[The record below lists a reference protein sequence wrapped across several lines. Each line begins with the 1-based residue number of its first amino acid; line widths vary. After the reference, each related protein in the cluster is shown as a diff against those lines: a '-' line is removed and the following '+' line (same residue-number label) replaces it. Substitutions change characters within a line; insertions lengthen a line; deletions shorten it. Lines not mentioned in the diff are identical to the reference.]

1 MWIYDLKTLA
11 FLEVNDAAVKEYG
24 YTREE
29 FLGMTIKN
37 IHPDED
43 IKGWPGDVEKTRTE
57 LPHPF
62 ESCHKLK
69 DGRVIDVEITLHAL
83 KYGGRK
89 AAFTTAMNVGE
100 RKQAGGNLHKSE
112 ERYRTLVTLLPDAL
126 FVNVGARLVFANPA
140 LCRLLGADDPSQ
152 LIGKSVFEII
162 HPEDHEKVR
171 GRTKLVLSGQPV
183 PLLEEKYLRLD
194 GTVIDVE
201 VAAAAIDWQGS
212 RGSQVIVRDIS
223 ERKRAVADLRESEEK
238 YRAFFE
244 SSMDAI
250 LLTSPDGSI
259 QAANPAACKM
269 LGRTEAEICAVGRN
283 GLMDTNDP
291 RLEALLAERMRTGK
305 AFGELTMFR
314 KDGSPFPIEMSS
326 ALFRDRQGN
335 TRTSM
340 VVRDVTERR
349 RAEKAARVSTDRQSL
364 ILQSLPIVFYTSR
377 PSEDLATTW
386 INEQVEQLTGFTP
399 NYFVE
404 DPMFW
409 SKRIHPDDRDRAIK
423 EYDLMLQN
431 GRVAI
436 EYRWQCADGKYRWF
450 VDQAVLAR
458 DERGNPIEVTGI
470 WLDTT
475 ERKRVEEEL
484 RRLTHAME
492 QSPLSVMITDTA
504 GNMEYVNPRFTEITG
519 YSVDEVRGKNPRI
532 LKSGETSAEEYKKL
546 WETILAGDVWR
557 GEFCDK
563 KKNGELFW
571 ESASISPVRDE
582 KGTITHFI
590 AIKEDITAQKL
601 ADEKLRENEIKRRE
615 LERQLIQS
623 QKLEGLGTL
632 ASGIAHDFN
641 NLLGIIM
648 GNASLLAA
656 MNTDAT
662 PVQKKNTD
670 AILKAASRGASLVK
684 QMLTFARKT
693 DVLIES
699 VELNDIVNE
708 VLKLLHETFPRTI
721 VVEARL
727 ARDLPLIDAD
737 ATQVNQVLLN
747 LCVNARDAMPQG
759 GILTITTYLESG
771 EELLGKHPKAAAQNY
786 IVLSVAD
793 NGFGMDEDTQH
804 RIFEPFFTTKEHGKG
819 TGLGLSLAFGI
830 MESHNGFITFQ
841 SELGKGTTF
850 QCYFPLPDKAP
861 ALPQAEKAAIEEI
874 PGGGETILVVED
886 EELLRELLR
895 DILEPKG
902 YTVLTAE
909 DGEEGIEA
917 YSKHRDE
924 IALVISDLGL
934 PKFGG
939 DELYHKLAGVN
950 PNVRMIL
957 SSGYIEP
964 AMKTR
969 ILKEGVKDFIQKPY
983 NPGEVLRA
991 VRRVFEMG

>member
-1 MWIYDLKTLA
+1 MWICNPKTLA
-11 FLEVNDAAVKEYG
+11 FLEVNDAAIKEYG
-24 YTREE
+24 YSRKE
-29 FLGMTIKN
+29 FLGMAIKD
-37 IHPDED
+37 IHLDED
-43 IKGWPGDVEKTRTE
+43 IAEWSGGIEKIGTE
-57 LPHPF
+57 PRHSF
-62 ESCHKLK
+62 ESRHRLK
-69 DGRVIDVEITLHAL
+69 DGRVIDVEITSHTL
-83 KYGGRK
+83 KYGGHK
-89 AAFTTAMNVGE
+89 AALATAMNIRE
-100 RKQAGGNLHKSE
+100 RMQAGGNLRESE

-152 LIGKSVFEII
+152 LIGKSVFDII
-162 HPEDHEKVR
+162 HPEDHERVR
-171 GRTKLVLSGQPV
+171 ERTNLVLSGQPV
-183 PLLEEKYLRLD
+183 PLLEEKYVRLD
-194 GTVIDVE
+194 GTVVDVE

-212 RGSQVIVRDIS
+212 RGAQVIVRDIS
-223 ERKRAVADLRESEEK
+223 ARNRAEADLRESEER
-238 YRAFFE
+238 YRAFFQ

-250 LLTSPDGSI
+250 FLTSPDGSI

-269 LGRTEAEICAVGRN
+269 LGRTEDEICAVGRS
-283 GLMDTNDP
+283 GLMDANDP
-291 RLEALLAERMRTGK
+291 RLEALLAERTRKGK
-305 AFGELTMFR
+305 AFGELTMLR
-314 KDGSPFPIEMSS
+314 KDGSSFPIEISS

-340 VVRDVTERR
+340 VVRDITERK

-399 NYFVE
+399 SRFV
-404 DPMFW
+404 DDRMFW
-409 SKRIHPDDRDRAIK
+409 SKRLHPDDRDRAIK
-423 EYDLMLQN
+423 EYQLMLQN
-431 GRVAI
+431 DRVAI
-436 EYRWQCADGKYRWF
+436 EYRWLCADGKYRWF

-475 ERKRVEEEL
+475 ERKRAEEEL
-484 RRLTHAME
+484 RRLTHAIE

-504 GNMEYVNPRFTEITG
+504 GDIEYVNPKFTEITG
-519 YSVDEVRGKNPRI
+519 YSMEEVRGKNPRI
-532 LKSGETSAEEYKKL
+532 LKSGETSAEEYKRL
-546 WETILAGDVWR
+546 WETIIAGDVWR
-557 GEFCDK
+557 GEFRDR

-571 ESASISPVRDE
+571 ESASISPVRDD
-582 KGTITHFI
+582 KGAITHFI

-601 ADEKLRENEIKRRE
+601 ADEKLKENETRRRE
-615 LERQLIQS
+615 LERELIQS

-656 MNTDAT
+656 MNSDAT
-662 PVQKKNTD
+662 PVQKRNTD

-693 DVLIES
+693 EVLIEA
-699 VELNDIVNE
+699 VALNDVVNE
-708 VLKLLHETFPRTI
+708 VLKLLNETFPRTI
-721 VVEARL
+721 EIEANL
-727 ARDLPLIDAD
+727 ALDLPLIDAD
-737 ATQVNQVLLN
+737 ATQVHQVLLN
-747 LCVNARDAMPQG
+747 LCVNARDAMPHG
-759 GILTITTYLESG
+759 GILSIKTYLESG

-793 NGFGMDEDTQH
+793 NGCGMDEGTQH

-830 MESHNGFITFQ
+830 MESHNGFITFH

-850 QCYFPLPDKAP
+850 QCFFPLPDKTPDA
-861 ALPQAEKAAIEEI
+861 PQAERAAMEEI

-895 DILEPKG
+895 DILESRG
-902 YTVLTAE
+902 YKVLAAE
-909 DGEEGIEA
+909 DGEKGAEA
-917 YSKHRDE
+917 YRDHQDE
-924 IALVISDLGL
+924 IGLVISDLGL

-939 DELYHKLAGVN
+939 DELYHKLTDIN
-950 PNVRMIL
+950 PDVRMIL

-964 AMKTR
+964 ALKTK
-969 ILKEGVKDFIQKPY
+969 ILKEGIKDFIQKPY
-983 NPGEVLRA
+983 NPSEVLSA
-991 VRRVFEMG
+991 VRHVFEAG